1 MKILVTD
8 GNSLP
13 ALAITRSLGQAGHQV
28 IVGHQ
33 DDSSLASYSRYA
45 SSHCIYPD
53 PAKHSDT
60 FIEFLLDY
68 VEHHNID
75 AIFPVTDITTI
86 PVTQHKA
93 RFEKFC
99 KIPFADYEI
108 VDNAANKAHVLELA
122 RQLNIDTP
130 ASVVINSYEELDID
144 KLGFGFPLVIKPA
157 RSRILSEQGWV
168 FTTVTYACN
177 ESDLRSKLRSYE
189 DIIFPII
196 LQERIT
202 GPGLGIFMCFNKGEA
217 IAAFSHKRLREK
229 PPSGGVSVLRKSIS
243 LDPLAHEFSDK
254 LLSALKW
261 QGIAMVEFKVDER
274 DNRPKLMEINGRF
287 WGSLQLAIDA
297 GVNFPVLLANTL
309 ENTNVSKITSYKLDV
324 KTRWLWGDIDAL
336 MLRMLKSDDK
346 QQLPENADSKLV
358 YLLKFL
364 IFWEPRLHYDVLRFR
379 DIRPWL
385 YESYRWFKNALR

>member
-1 MKILVTD
+1 MKVLVTD

-13 ALAITRSLGQAGHQV
+13 GLAITRSLGEAGHQV

-33 DDSSLASYSRYA
+33 DKSSLASHSRYA

-53 PAKHSDT
+53 PSKQSDT

-68 VEHHNID
+68 VEYHKID
-75 AIFPVTDITTI
+75 AIFPVTDITTLPI
-86 PVTQHKA
+86 TQHKA
-93 RFEKFC
+93 RFEKLC

-108 VDNAANKAHVLELA
+108 VDNAANKVHVLELA

-130 ASVVINSYEELDID
+130 ASVVVNSYDELDLD
-144 KLGFGFPLVIKPA
+144 KLEFGFPLVIKPA
-157 RSRILSEQGWV
+157 RSRILTEKGWV
-168 FTTVTYACN
+168 FTTVTYASS
-177 ESDLRSKLRSYE
+177 ERELKSKLRSYE

-196 LQERIT
+196 LQERII
-202 GPGLGIFMCFNKGEA
+202 GPGLGVFMCFNNGEE

-229 PPSGGVSVLRKSIS
+229 PPSGGVSVLRKSVS

-254 LLSALKW
+254 LLSALRW
-261 QGIAMVEFKVDER
+261 QGVAMVEFKVDER

-287 WGSLQLAIDA
+287 WGSLQLAIDS
-297 GVNFPVLLANTL
+297 GIDFPVLLANTL
-309 ENTNVSKITSYKLDV
+309 EKTDVPKITSYKLNV

-336 MLRMLKSDDK
+336 MIRMLKSNDK

-364 IFWEPRLHYDVLRFR
+364 KFWEPGLHYDVLRLS
-379 DIRPWL
+379 DVRPWL
-385 YESYRWFKNALR
+385 YESYRWFKNLLG